1 MRVIHYS
8 KHQKLILQCYP
19 PGKGVDKKPNP
30 LELSYLLYYA
40 STRRV
45 KLEKVISFLNHKT
58 AADAKGNKLGN
69 LQVTLRIVLA
79 LIEKCSDNLN
89 AFAEQVCEI
98 LACIL
103 RVGEI
108 QLHKLLVKTYG
119 VLCATLDDG
128 LFAGDK
134 HFVDKFVKLSDE
146 IIAIGS
152 RKLQDKVSPSHK
164 EWHMVTLM
172 ACRHVFSCPGFSP
185 LVSDHFITTGVPI
198 LAQTI
203 RETTLHANLLTRL
216 NSNLNVENE
225 VERRVSVSRS
235 RPAAKPVVDSE
246 ETSILEDDLNDE
258 AIEGLRTLFNTSLS
272 HRLAKGTKAV
282 VDFTYNKSGQDNE
295 WGVTFV
301 EMCASWIPVQLRFIA
316 LLTLLGSLTAM
327 SEKDGNEGSSLSK
340 TAHYARNV
348 LGLVSLN
355 FNMIG
360 LSIADVI
367 QLLLTLQSNTYLA
380 SSDSLAA
387 EQIAELSSIYSQ
399 CVCNL
404 STHIYYF
411 DQVLDS
417 IESILMQIDTT
428 LLVSTNAHLPT
439 KVHDLV
445 LVLLDNIST
454 ILVFLQK
461 GNSSISR
468 NRATLENWDVSLALL
483 TIRKLFPDFAA
494 SASESQITSIE
505 LKYLEVLKLFMLR
518 ELTDSENGKE
528 DELVERLRT
537 PNYNDYIEN
546 LQNFIASFFAHL
558 NDHIDELSGEDFAVV
573 QSITDVLITL
583 LRITGINFVHNF
595 LPFFQLWQL
604 KKATSSAAEITKD
617 TLAYVLLKCLL
628 EVIEALYGDEF
639 KGKSLSS
646 ALAKAVDSDISSR
659 KKLGAWAS
667 VVEGES
673 SEKLRSVETSP
684 STEVSAQS
692 IHDFF
697 ADSSIGSWVNTQR
710 QVTVGLTDDG
720 LVFHDAHDTDN
731 SNSKGQIESHLDARN
746 RSQTSASGGFGLGN
760 TFDIASIQ
768 LGLAHS
774 GSKNSAHRAA
784 DTSHL
789 TADTIPTYGSYND
802 VSYRHGLV
810 PRVLDL
816 KSTVE
821 GQQQLDGHFL
831 FEKLPPSQS
840 VLQRQIFT
848 TDVSSILSGL
858 EYGDDREIVV

>member
-1 MRVIHYS
+1 MRVLHYS

-19 PGKGVDKKPNP
+19 PGKAVDKKPNP

-58 AADAKGNKLGN
+58 ATDAKGNKLGN

-134 HFVDKFVKLSDE
+134 QFVDNFVKLSDE
-146 IIAIGS
+146 IIAIGA
-152 RKLQDKVSPSHK
+152 RKLQDKLSPAHK
-164 EWHMVTLM
+164 EWHMVTLT

-185 LVSDHFITTGVPI
+185 LVSDHFIAKCVPI

-203 RETTLHANLLTRL
+203 RETALHANLLTRL

-225 VERRVSVSRS
+225 VERRISVSRS
-235 RPAAKPVVDSE
+235 RPAAKPVADSE
-246 ETSILEDDLNDE
+246 ENSILENDLKDE

-272 HRLAKGTKAV
+272 HRLAEGTKAV
-282 VDFTYNKSGQDNE
+282 VDFTFKKSGEDNE

-301 EMCASWIPVQLRFIA
+301 EMCASWIPVQLRFNA

-327 SEKDGNEGSSLSK
+327 SDKAGKEGGSFPK

-367 QLLLTLQSNTYLA
+367 QLLLTLQSNTYL
-380 SSDSLAA
+380 SSSESLTGN
-387 EQIAELSSIYSQ
+387 QVAELSSIYSQ

-428 LLVSTNAHLPT
+428 LLVSTNAHHPA

-445 LVLLDNIST
+445 LVLLENIST
-454 ILVFLQK
+454 VLVFLQK

-468 NRATLENWDVSLALL
+468 NRATLENWDVSLSLL
-483 TIRKLFPDFAA
+483 TIRKLFSEFAA
-494 SASESQITSIE
+494 SASATQIASIE
-505 LKYLEVLKLFMLR
+505 LKYLEVFKLFMLR
-518 ELTDSENGKE
+518 ELTDADSGKD
-528 DELVERLRT
+528 DELVKRFLT
-537 PNYNDYIEN
+537 PNCNDYIEN
-546 LQNFIASFFAHL
+546 LQNFIASLFAHVD
-558 NDHIDELSGEDFAVV
+558 DHLDELSGEDFAVV

-583 LRITGINFVHNF
+583 LRISGINFVHNF

-604 KKATSSAAEITKD
+604 KNAPSSAAEITKD

-628 EVIEALYGDEF
+628 EVVEALYGDEF
-639 KGKSLSS
+639 KGKVLTS
-646 ALAKAVDSDISSR
+646 ALGKAVDSDISSR

-667 VVEGES
+667 IVEGDS
-673 SEKLRSVETSP
+673 SEKLRSGETSP
-684 STEVSAQS
+684 STDVSPQL

-697 ADSSIGSWVNTQR
+697 AGTSIGSWINIQR

-720 LVFHDAHDTDN
+720 LVFHDAHDTGN
-731 SNSKGQIESHLDARN
+731 LNSKSQIENSFEARN
-746 RSQTSASGGFGLGN
+746 NQTSGSGGFGLGN

-774 GSKNSAHRAA
+774 GSKNSTNKAA
-784 DTSHL
+784 DTSHI

-802 VSYRHGLV
+802 VSYRYGLV

-821 GQQQLDGHFL
+821 GQQQPDGHFL
-831 FEKLPPSQS
+831 FEKLPPRQS